1 MERFHSNVNSRVLL
15 PKADSFEGA
24 RTQRALN
31 LRQGRTL
38 SRDNLRSAASSAY
51 VPVESMQA
59 QSQSTEAKPV
69 VHTMQYAMQET
80 PAELLKTNTPLF
92 CVRIVLAAL
101 IIALASILM
110 VSGNILLF
118 AIGLLLQGAMYVHLV
133 ELQHSVLHLH
143 AFSNAR
149 VNRFVGVLLG
159 LPMLISFSDFQYRH
173 LRHHKHLG
181 TPLNSETFS
190 YHTTSLGGWGFLR
203 GMLDY
208 SRWQTIAKRIFKA
221 YTNQQISDGMNP
233 LMESRIRQEYRVFGF
248 LLSCAILTSLIT
260 GSFWPIALW
269 LMPLVTAEP
278 VHFLLELPEHLGMK
292 AHSNPNVFENTR
304 IWGGSWF
311 ARWYS
316 HNTNYHLMHHFNQ
329 LVPMHNLPKL
339 EAHLSNQIP
348 AASRSKS
355 YPDFFLQVIRGE
367 IRAEDG
373 D

>member
-1 MERFHSNVNSRVLL
+1 MDRNGINYFAKTALSQAPVARPIGTLTLRGSRRDLQLLSGIASATKDERNQDREIV
-15 PKADSFEGA
+15 
-24 RTQRALN
+24 
-31 LRQGRTL
+31 
-38 SRDNLRSAASSAY
+38 
-51 VPVESMQA
+51 
-59 QSQSTEAKPV
+59 AKPV
-69 VHTMQYAMQET
+69 AHTMQHALAVT
-80 PAELLKTNTPLF
+80 PKELLKTNSAFF

-101 IIALASILM
+101 IISVASIMM

-118 AIGLLLQGAMYVHLV
+118 AAGLMIQGAMYVHLV

-143 AFSNAR
+143 AFAR
-149 VNRFVGVLLG
+149 NPMLNRFVGVLLG

-190 YHTTSLGGWGFLR
+190 YHTTKLSGWGFLR
-203 GMLDY
+203 GMIDY
-208 SRWQTIAKRIFKA
+208 SRWQTIAQRIYKA
-221 YTNQQISDGMNP
+221 FSNQQISDGMNP
-233 LMESRIRQEYRVFGF
+233 LIESRIRQEYQLFGV
-248 LLSCAILTSLIT
+248 LLSCAILTSLLT
-260 GSFWPIALW
+260 GSVWPIALW

-316 HNTNYHLMHHFNQ
+316 HNTNYHLTHHFNQ

-339 EAHLSNQIP
+339 EAILADQIP
-348 AASRSKS
+348 EASRSKS
-355 YPDFFLQVIRGE
+355 YPDFFLQVIKGE